1 MSSFADLFAAEG
13 SSAPAY
19 RAIRVGQSIE
29 AVVVALGKDSVFCE
43 IDGKRQAYFESAEL
57 KGEDGE
63 YTVKVGDTVRAAVLG
78 VEPNG
83 GIARLG
89 RTMGKG
95 SMDLSQLQVAKEAKL
110 PIDGKVVAINKGGL
124 EIELGKGLRG
134 FCPMSQISNS
144 FIENANDM
152 LGTSISVL
160 VTEIKDGGKKIVVS
174 RKAVAAVEAEANRE
188 RVLSGLQ
195 EGTVVKGVISAV
207 RDFGAFVDLGGLEG
221 MIPVSEMGHDRGV
234 AAADRVT
241 AGETVEA
248 QVLSI
253 KTDEK
258 GKLRVTLSL
267 RALLP
272 MPEGMERP
280 AAGAR
285 GNTGPKISIG
295 DVVECE
301 VVRIETYGLFAQ
313 VAGSEG
319 RGGRGLIP
327 VSEIGVP
334 RGTDLQKAFPLT
346 TKLQVRVME
355 TGDGKLKLS
364 VRGAKDAEE
373 RKDFDAH
380 KKAAHEQRS
389 MGTFGDLLKLAQNK
403 KK

>member
-13 SSAPAY
+13 NSAPAY

-29 AVVVALGKDSVFCE
+29 AVVIQLGKDSVFCE
-43 IDGKRQAYFESAEL
+43 IDGKRQAYFEAAEL
-57 KGEDGE
+57 RGEDGE
-63 YTVKVGDTVRAAVLG
+63 YTVKVGETLRASVLG

-89 RTMGKG
+89 RNMPKG
-95 SMDLSQLQVAKEAKL
+95 SMDISQLQIAKDAKL
-110 PIDGKVVAINKGGL
+110 PVDAKVVAVNKGGL
-124 EIELGKGLRG
+124 EVELGKGLRG
-134 FCPMSQISNS
+134 FCPMSQIAAG
-144 FIENANDM
+144 FVENANDM
-152 LGTSISVL
+152 VGTSITVL

-188 RVLSGLQ
+188 RVLAGLS
-195 EGTVVKGVISAV
+195 EGSVVKGTISAV

-221 MIPVSEMGHDRGV
+221 MIPVSEMGHERGV

-272 MPEGMERP
+272 VPEGMEAQAKPR
-280 AAGAR
+280 GASVR
-285 GNTGPKISIG
+285 LTVG

-301 VVRIETYGLFAQ
+301 VVRVESYGLFAQ

-334 RGTDLQKAFPLT
+334 RGTDLHKSFALG

-355 TGDGKLKLS
+355 TGEGKLKLS

-380 KKAAHEQRS
+380 KKAAHENRS
-389 MGTFGDLLKLAQNK
+389 MGTFGDLLKLAQQK

>member
-13 SSAPAY
+13 NQAPAY

-29 AVVVALGKDSVFCE
+29 AVVIQLGKDSVFCE

-57 KGEDGE
+57 KSEDGE
-63 YTVKVGDTVRAAVLG
+63 YTVKVGDIVRASVLG

-89 RTMGKG
+89 RTMPKG
-95 SMDLSQLQVAKEAKL
+95 SMDITQLQIAKEAKL
-110 PIDGKVVAINKGGL
+110 PIDAKVVAVNKGGL
-124 EIELGKGLRG
+124 EVELGKGLRG
-134 FCPMSQISNS
+134 FCPMSQISNG
-144 FIENANDM
+144 FVEKADDM
-152 LGTSISVL
+152 VGTSITVL
-160 VTEIKDGGKKIVVS
+160 VTEIKEGGKKIVVS
-174 RKAVAAVEAEANRE
+174 RKAVAAVEMEANRE
-188 RVLSGLQ
+188 RVLAGLS
-195 EGTVVKGVISAV
+195 EGTVVKGTISSV

-221 MIPVSEMGHDRGV
+221 MIPVSEMGHERGV

-267 RALLP
+267 RALIP
-272 MPEGMERP
+272 VPEGMERP
-280 AAGAR
+280 AAR
-285 GNTGPKISIG
+285 GNAGTKISIG

-355 TGDGKLKLS
+355 TGDGRLKLS

-380 KKAAHEQRS
+380 KKVAHEQRS

-403 KK
+403 KQ